1 VTDFCVQLLFR
12 AILLELCDH
21 AMQSAE
27 LRSVSQCCSA
37 IGADS
42 GMWTR
47 VITKTGD
54 GELAKLAAY
63 VESVYGTSLELTG
76 GL

>member
-1 VTDFCVQLLFR
+1 VTTRCGALNYAV
-12 AILLELCDH
+12 
-21 AMQSAE
+21 
-27 LRSVSQCCSA
+27 CCSA

-42 GMWTR
+42 GMRTR